1 MLVCT
6 ISHELVGNFQPDL
19 HRNQLFADTAKF
31 IVNFDTLCLEDK
43 FLLLLGSQ
51 QLDVN
56 LLVLNYVNKC
66 FETQAMHQE

>member
-1 MLVCT
+1 MAYRPWSFV
-6 ISHELVGNFQPDL
+6 
-19 HRNQLFADTAKF
+19 
-31 IVNFDTLCLEDK
+31 VNSDTLCLENK

-66 FETQAMHQE
+66 FEK